1 MSSQSLYKVSIPI
14 PCHVKLTNSSLLG
27 VEYLDEF

>member
-1 MSSQSLYKVSIPI
+1 MSLQPIYKVSIPI
-14 PCHVKLTNSSLLG
+14 ACHVKLTNSSLLG